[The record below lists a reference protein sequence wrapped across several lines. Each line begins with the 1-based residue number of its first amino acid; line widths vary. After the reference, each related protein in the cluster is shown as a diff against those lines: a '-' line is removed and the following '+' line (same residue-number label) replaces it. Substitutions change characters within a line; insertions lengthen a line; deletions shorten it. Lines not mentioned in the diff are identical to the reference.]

1 MINFY
6 LVLKVYFA
14 FKVLLRD
21 KDDNKVE
28 PDNTI
33 KVKEGWGE
41 NEKGE
46 KDYGDK
52 GDKEKE
58 MAGMRQELER
68 LTQRVEKMEH
78 HKHHHHHN
86 DK

>member
-1 MINFY
+1 M
-6 LVLKVYFA
+6 
-14 FKVLLRD
+14 LLRD
-21 KDDNKVE
+21 KDDSKVE

-46 KDYGDK
+46 RDY

-58 MAGMRQELER
+58 MAGLRQELER
-68 LTQRVEKMEH
+68 LTHRVEKMEH
-78 HKHHHHHN
+78 HKHHHHH